1 MPGRRLV
8 RSRHARG
15 GTVRANGYGV
25 RISHDRRQGQ
35 YGSAARHADTGRRT
49 GRLRAGAGS
58 AHADAAHQPQRV
70 DADARRHEAAAR
82 GDRAPA
88 RQGHSPGRSRRRM
101 LFDRS
106 LAAVPR
112 LRRPIDLHHRPGRYQ
127 LLLPTR
133 RLYRRAPD
141 GRCRQPRPRVTAR
154 GGGPRSGHAP
164 VGREGKIAPAGSRR
178 AGLPG
183 SSPLLVLPENIRQGR
198 VDAVAAGQPLD
209 EGPAHERHG
218 LRPGRGRAVRQPE
231 RRFLLDCLAGRAPRP
246 VAGMDWSSF
255 LDCALENGVAA
266 LAYERLR
273 DSGGLALL
281 PSYAAEK
288 LHKNYVSKGFRN
300 IGCMEE
306 LGEILAA
313 LRAANI
319 ETIVLK
325 GAAFAGSLWRNPAVR
340 TMRDF
345 DLMVRRSQLEAA
357 GSVLRGMGFMPDER
371 RASEDFYRLSHHHQA
386 PMVHPGHNLI
396 VEIHWNIVAP
406 HDGLC
411 LSPDRLWDRAVEA
424 RIAGRDALTLSM
436 EDHILHLCLHAACD
450 DPFHGKIVSVLDIAE
465 LLRASQHDWD
475 WNLLLREAEAGGYS
489 RFLYYPLYL
498 AARLFRAPVPAGV
511 LRSLRRASRM
521 GAAEDRLVKA

>member
-1 MPGRRLV
+1 
-8 RSRHARG
+8 
-15 GTVRANGYGV
+15 
-25 RISHDRRQGQ
+25 
-35 YGSAARHADTGRRT
+35 
-49 GRLRAGAGS
+49 
-58 AHADAAHQPQRV
+58 
-70 DADARRHEAAAR
+70 
-82 GDRAPA
+82 
-88 RQGHSPGRSRRRM
+88 
-101 LFDRS
+101 
-106 LAAVPR
+106 
-112 LRRPIDLHHRPGRYQ
+112 
-127 LLLPTR
+127 
-133 RLYRRAPD
+133 
-141 GRCRQPRPRVTAR
+141 
-154 GGGPRSGHAP
+154 
-164 VGREGKIAPAGSRR
+164 
-178 AGLPG
+178 
-183 SSPLLVLPENIRQGR
+183 
-198 VDAVAAGQPLD
+198 
-209 EGPAHERHG
+209 
-218 LRPGRGRAVRQPE
+218 VRQPE

-450 DPFHGKIVSVLDIAE
+450 DSFHGKIVSVLDIAE

-521 GAAEDRLVKA
+521 GAAEDRLVKACAEKSLLAMVQDGPVMADWRLSLACEIMLFNDGTLPRFAALCGEGCRTLGQAVAKRWHARSARSSRRAPHSNPAPKDGHSS